1 MTLRNYTLAQ
11 LFERLILPA
20 LWETLYMVALAGMMA
35 IVIGFMIGVV
45 LFVTD
50 KEGLRPNR
58 SIYNLVDGLINIVR
72 SFPFTILMISIIPI
86 TRSLVGTSL
95 GVNAALVPLTITNSS
110 FMARIYQNSFNEVD
124 KSLIE
129 AARSFGLK
137 DSQIVFKFVFSEA
150 VPAIVSGISLGV
162 ISLLSQTAAAGA
174 IGAGGLGATAIQYG
188 YQSFNNRV
196 MYSIVVVLIVL
207 VAMIQLTGNF
217 LYKKLK

>member
-35 IVIGFMIGVV
+35 IIIGLLIGVI

-58 SIYNLVDGLINIVR
+58 SIYNVVDGLINIVR

-86 TRSLVGTSL
+86 TRSIVGTSL

-129 AARSFGLK
+129 AARSFDLK
-137 DSQIVFKFVFSEA
+137 DSQIVVKFVLSEA
-150 VPAIVSGISLGV
+150 VPAIVSGISLGI

-207 VAMIQLTGNF
+207 VAIIQLTGNF

>member
-35 IVIGFMIGVV
+35 IIIGLLIGVI

-58 SIYNLVDGLINIVR
+58 SIYNVVDGLINIVR

-86 TRSLVGTSL
+86 TRSIVGTSL

-124 KSLIE
+124 KS
-129 AARSFGLK
+129 
-137 DSQIVFKFVFSEA
+137 FS
-150 VPAIVSGISLGV
+150 SL
-162 ISLLSQTAAAGA
+162 
-174 IGAGGLGATAIQYG
+174 
-188 YQSFNNRV
+188 
-196 MYSIVVVLIVL
+196 
-207 VAMIQLTGNF
+207 
-217 LYKKLK
+217 

>member
-35 IVIGFMIGVV
+35 IIIGLLIGVI

-58 SIYNLVDGLINIVR
+58 SIYNVVDGLINIVR

-86 TRSLVGTSL
+86 TRSIVGTSL

-137 DSQIVFKFVFSEA
+137 DSQIVVKFVLSEA
-150 VPAIVSGISLGV
+150 VPAIVSGISLGI

-207 VAMIQLTGNF
+207 VAIIQLTGNF

>member
-1 MTLRNYTLAQ
+1 MTLQNYTIAQ

-35 IVIGFMIGVV
+35 IFIGLLIGVI

-50 KEGLRPNR
+50 AHGLRPNR
-58 SIYNLVDGLINIVR
+58 PVYTFVDGLINIVR

-86 TRSLVGTSL
+86 TRAIVGTSI

-110 FMARIYQNSFNEVD
+110 FMARIYQNSLNEVD

-129 AARSFGLK
+129 AAKSFGLK
-137 DSQIVFKFVFSEA
+137 DSQIVTKFVLSEA
-150 VPAIVSGISLGV
+150 VPSIVSGISLGI

-196 MYSIVVVLIVL
+196 MYLIVAVLIVL
-207 VAMIQLTGNF
+207 VAIIQLTGNV
-217 LYKKLK
+217 LYRKLK